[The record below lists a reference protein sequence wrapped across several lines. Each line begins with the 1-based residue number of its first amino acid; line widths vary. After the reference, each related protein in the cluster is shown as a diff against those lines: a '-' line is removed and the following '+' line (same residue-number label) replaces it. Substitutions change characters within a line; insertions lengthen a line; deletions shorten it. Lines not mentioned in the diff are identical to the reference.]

1 MLLTS
6 ATSFT
11 GTPPSY
17 KFKNKGSQA
26 TSFANNVVA
35 ADASLDESVNLTCSE
50 YQQLLSLLNS
60 HSHFGTQAPPGGGSD
75 THQVANIITQ
85 PTIALQGHEVSGIWS
100 APSLDYSVFS
110 SSAVTTQIS
119 SSDWILD
126 SGATNHMIHSI
137 HFFTSITS
145 IVHISIRL
153 LNGDMAKVSHIGI
166 VQVTPTLLLEN
177 VLCIPTFSFNL
188 MSISKLTQSSSSCCI
203 FLSQFCLIQDLQ
215 HWKMIGLSKKQGG
228 LYTLQRSQ
236 STASLPESVS
246 TVLAKLSK
254 ISSFC
259 FNSCTSDVDNTSLWH
274 CRLGHPSPQ
283 RLVLL
288 HSLVPDVINCNINKT
303 FDCSVCPLA
312 KQKMLPFPA
321 SISSSS
327 SSSCFDLIHADI
339 WGPYSTPSLNGS
351 KYFLT
356 LVDDH
361 SRCTWVYIM
370 KHKSETSCLIQT
382 FYNMIFTQFKVPI
395 KMLRSD
401 NGPEFAL
408 NSFYASKGI
417 IHQLSCVET
426 PQQNLVV
433 ERKHQHLLAVV
444 RALSFKLIFL

>member
-1 MLLTS
+1 MLQAS
-6 ATSFT
+6 RV
-11 GTPPSY
+11 PPPPGY

-215 HWKMIGLSKKQGG
+215 LWKMIGFGKKQGG
-228 LYTLQRSQ
+228 LYTLQSQ
-236 STASLPESVS
+236 FAASLLASVFD
-246 TVLAKLSK
+246 VLATLSRF
-254 ISSFC
+254 SSFY
-259 FNSCTSDVDNTSLWH
+259 FNSCTSNVDKTSLWH
-274 CRLGHPSPQ
+274 CRLGYPSPQ

-288 HSLVPDVINCNINKT
+288 QSLVQNVITCNINKA
-303 FDCSVCPLA
+303 FNCFVCSLA
-312 KQKMLPFPA
+312 KQKRLPFPA

-327 SSSCFDLIHADI
+327 SYFDLIHANI

-361 SRCTWVYIM
+361 SRCTWV
-370 KHKSETSCLIQT
+370 
-382 FYNMIFTQFKVPI
+382 
-395 KMLRSD
+395 
-401 NGPEFAL
+401 
-408 NSFYASKGI
+408 
-417 IHQLSCVET
+417 
-426 PQQNLVV
+426 
-433 ERKHQHLLAVV
+433 
-444 RALSFKLIFL
+444 

>member
-1 MLLTS
+1 MTR
-6 ATSFT
+6 
-11 GTPPSY
+11 
-17 KFKNKGSQA
+17 
-26 TSFANNVVA
+26 
-35 ADASLDESVNLTCSE
+35 SE

-188 MSISKLTQSSSSCCI
+188 ISISELTQSSSCCCI

-215 HWKMIGLSKKQGG
+215 LWKMIGFGKKQGG
-228 LYTLQRSQ
+228 LYTLQSQ
-236 STASLPESVS
+236 SAASLLAYVFD
-246 TVLAKLSK
+246 VLATLSRF
-254 ISSFC
+254 SSFY
-259 FNSCTSDVDNTSLWH
+259 FNSCTSNVDKTSLWH

-288 HSLVPDVINCNINKT
+288 QSLVQNVITCNINKA
-303 FDCSVCPLA
+303 FNCSVCSLA
-312 KQKMLPFPA
+312 KQKRLHFPA
-321 SISSSS
+321 SISS
-327 SSSCFDLIHADI
+327 SSSCFDLIHANI

-361 SRCTWVYIM
+361 SRCTWVYLM
-370 KHKSETSCLIQT
+370 KHKSETSCLIQS
-382 FYNMIFTQFKVPI
+382 FYNMIFTQFQVPI
-395 KMLRSD
+395 KILRSD

-417 IHQLSCVET
+417 IHQLSCMET
-426 PQQNLVV
+426 PQQNSMV
-433 ERKHQHLLAVV
+433 ERKRQHLLLVA
-444 RALSFKLIFL
+444 RALRFQANLLLKFWGDCALTVLGNIDPN